1 MGDELKELC
10 KWGVGVFSREV
21 FSKVVIFLS
30 KIRLTHTQLFSSP
43 IFMYACNSDF
53 PMLFCCALAYTIT
66 ANCVKSVC
74 LPSFAVAQSVL
85 FAYITACTMA

>member
-1 MGDELKELC
+1 MNLRGFANGG
-10 KWGVGVFSREV
+10 GVGVFSREV

-30 KIRLTHTQLFSSP
+30 KIRSTHTQLLPSH

-53 PMLFCCALAYTIT
+53 AMLFCCALAYTIT
-66 ANCVKSVC
+66 ANCVKLC

-85 FAYITACTMA
+85 FAHITACTMA